1 MDTPV
6 VAAAPAETARG
17 DAHPARARNAP
28 RDANLTNAP
37 VGSGPSPAP
46 PTRAGVRDARGRGHE
61 RARSRWLLLTGVLVG
76 ALVSNA
82 AHATSASGAFVLGSA
97 SASETDGGDGPFANV
112 ASVAKAAPFAPT
124 DETDETA
131 RASRWRRLTGSFG
144 NWNGGTVRDD
154 RDTMTKSESTS
165 LKGLEGVARR
175 QKKNL
180 ALESPTRSSDGRS
193 EGRPRDP
200 LSGVFGYATGF
211 RDALG
216 SVGFS
221 GFSGSRFPARR
232 LRVDASSFAFGRVE
246 ADERTS
252 LAAWRRGGDED
263 DEDDVFVE
271 NKNESRLVGFQKARR
286 PRFSRTADVLGLAN
300 CPRLRVLRD
309 LLFGEGAVAE
319 LAGVAERRK
328 RAPRRRALQNLQ
340 NPKLQNDATKSARS
354 DASFRNDEDVVLNE
368 DDVYVVRA
376 LPLALFMLC
385 PGVVLALRA
394 HELWGLDCF
403 EGAAA
408 TAFGFALVGMW
419 CQGSLELYQRW
430 YECPTR
436 RRRATAR
443 AAARHDA
450 AQRTLGIESRV
461 TRSTRRWVLR
471 RRIIALFETAS
482 AAATE
487 LAHAALDFGK
497 TPAYGIVKSRG
508 VVPGAAR
515 AATLEALLLAVR
527 ARRAVALAKRALKS
541 SVSGSVSGGVS
552 VSFAGYSVVSSVS
565 SLFGASRF
573 GSGLAARFDA
583 ALLFFGAACLPA
595 FRVLYR
601 AWYVTSRRPGSRRWL
616 EGSRAGVARRRGAPP
631 GAVFEDDGLEA
642 YDETRIGSDRT
653 PSPLF
658 RTLRDDRSYRADA
671 AIVDRSGSSP
681 TTRRVD
687 RAAYESELGAR
698 TANADVA
705 DVGIETLNET
715 PNPTPTPE
723 GVANANDT
731 LERRR
736 TSGMGFFARLNT
748 QPLGGETA
756 FTASPNAARADRRAD
771 VVPSAGVVPS
781 APASHWPAPV
791 RLPEWLDEEKAP
803 RHFRCPITLC
813 VIREPAVTPAGIS
826 YERSALMQWLE
837 HQHTEPSTKR
847 RLKRSRVVPNLTLR
861 GMIEDWLADERA
873 ERRRA
878 AARAA
883 ARREARAKASALGDV
898 KTDTTDGDGV
908 SFASLEETLKPHA
921 DTNDAFETKRA
932 RRGEKGASRR
942 DARVPSSDVLDDLD
956 DTRDAS
962 VASASDGTRD
972 SRGSSR
978 LRRPGPPPR
987 AGAVSQETRDR
998 LRAARQRMY
1007 AALKRRAASGVS
1019 AEEQRWVDLASARSE
1034 ASEASEAS
1042 HPHVGTSASA
1052 SGSFFASNGATTRRD
1067 ATEEIFAT
1075 ETVAPPAGATN
1086 DDPSSSGGRARVAFE
1101 ASEASEASSERPTTR
1116 FARQR
1121 ATSRSGGPDAA
1132 VVSED
1137 SALDTTLEEEDP
1149 YL

>member
-1 MDTPV
+1 MDAPV

-17 DAHPARARNAP
+17 DAHAARARNAP

-97 SASETDGGDGPFANV
+97 SASETDGGDGAFASV

-124 DETDETA
+124 DETA
-131 RASRWRRLTGSFG
+131 RASRWRRLAGSFG
-144 NWNGGTVRDD
+144 KASVQAASCGTVRDD

-165 LKGLEGVARR
+165 LEGESQRRR
-175 QKKNL
+175 QNL
-180 ALESPTRSSDGRS
+180 ALESHTRRVVAATPSSNGRS
-193 EGRPRDP
+193 EGPTPRDS
-200 LSGVFGYATGF
+200 LSGGVSGYATGF

-216 SVGFS
+216 FSKGFS
-221 GFSGSRFPARR
+221 GFSGFPARR
-232 LRVDASSFAFGRVE
+232 LRVDASSFAFSRVE
-246 ADERTS
+246 AEERTS

-263 DEDDVFVE
+263 DEDDE
-271 NKNESRLVGFQKARR
+271 NDASFENESRLVVGFQKA
-286 PRFSRTADVLGLAN
+286 PRFSRTVDVLGLAN

-319 LAGVAERRK
+319 LVGVAERRK
-328 RAPRRRALQNLQ
+328 RAPRREELQ

-354 DASFRNDEDVVLNE
+354 DASFRNEDEDVVLNE
-368 DDVYVVRA
+368 DDTYVVRA

-419 CQGSLELYQRW
+419 CQGSLELYRRW

-436 RRRATAR
+436 RRRAAAR

-450 AQRTLGIESRV
+450 TRRTLGIESRV
-461 TRSTRRWVLR
+461 ARASRWVLR
-471 RRIIALFETAS
+471 RRIIALFEKAS
-482 AAATE
+482 AAAAE
-487 LAHAALDFGK
+487 LAHGALDFGK

-515 AATLEALLLAVR
+515 AATLEALLLAAR

-541 SVSGSVSGGVS
+541 SVSGSVSVSVVS
-552 VSFAGYSVVSSVS
+552 VSFAGYSVVEGGFLSA
-565 SLFGASRF
+565 GASRF
-573 GSGLAARFDA
+573 RSGLAARLDA

-601 AWYVTSRRPGSRRWL
+601 AWYVTSREPGSRRWL
-616 EGSRAGVARRRGAPP
+616 EGSRAGVARRRGAPR
-631 GAVFEDDGLEA
+631 GGFFEDDGLEGLEGLEA
-642 YDETRIGSDRT
+642 YDFETGSIGSDRT
-653 PSPLF
+653 PSSPF
-658 RTLRDDRSYRADA
+658 RTLRD
-671 AIVDRSGSSP
+671 DRSGSSP

-687 RAAYESELGAR
+687 RAVGVESELGAPR
-698 TANADVA
+698 AAAEAAAQTANADVA
-705 DVGIETLNET
+705 DVGIET
-715 PNPTPTPE
+715 PTRSSAPTFQ
-723 GVANANDT
+723 GVVANANDT
-731 LERRR
+731 LERRMER
-736 TSGMGFFARLNT
+736 RGFFARLNT

-756 FTASPNAARADRRAD
+756 SPNAARAARRAD
-771 VVPSAGVVPS
+771 AGVVPS
-781 APASHWPAPV
+781 APASHWPEPV

-898 KTDTTDGDGV
+898 KTDKTDGDGV
-908 SFASLEETLKPHA
+908 AASLEETLKPRA
-921 DTNDAFETKRA
+921 GTNDAFETKHA
-932 RRGEKGASRR
+932 RHGEKGASRR

-956 DTRDAS
+956 DTRAAS
-962 VASASDGTRD
+962 AASASEGSRD

-987 AGAVSQETRDR
+987 AGAVSQETRDQ

-1019 AEEQRWVDLASARSE
+1019 AEEQRWMDLASARSE
-1034 ASEASEAS
+1034 AG
-1042 HPHVGTSASA
+1042 VGTSASA
-1052 SGSFFASNGATTRRD
+1052 SSSFFASNGATRRD
-1067 ATEEIFAT
+1067 ATEIFAT

-1086 DDPSSSGGRARVAFE
+1086 GTNASSSGGRARDAFE

-1121 ATSRSGGPDAA
+1121 ATSGSGGRNDAA

>member
-1 MDTPV
+1 
-6 VAAAPAETARG
+6 
-17 DAHPARARNAP
+17 
-28 RDANLTNAP
+28 
-37 VGSGPSPAP
+37 
-46 PTRAGVRDARGRGHE
+46 
-61 RARSRWLLLTGVLVG
+61 
-76 ALVSNA
+76 
-82 AHATSASGAFVLGSA
+82 
-97 SASETDGGDGPFANV
+97 
-112 ASVAKAAPFAPT
+112 
-124 DETDETA
+124 
-131 RASRWRRLTGSFG
+131 
-144 NWNGGTVRDD
+144 
-154 RDTMTKSESTS
+154 
-165 LKGLEGVARR
+165 
-175 QKKNL
+175 
-180 ALESPTRSSDGRS
+180 
-193 EGRPRDP
+193 
-200 LSGVFGYATGF
+200 
-211 RDALG
+211 
-216 SVGFS
+216 
-221 GFSGSRFPARR
+221 
-232 LRVDASSFAFGRVE
+232 
-246 ADERTS
+246 
-252 LAAWRRGGDED
+252 
-263 DEDDVFVE
+263 
-271 NKNESRLVGFQKARR
+271 
-286 PRFSRTADVLGLAN
+286 
-300 CPRLRVLRD
+300 
-309 LLFGEGAVAE
+309 
-319 LAGVAERRK
+319 
-328 RAPRRRALQNLQ
+328 
-340 NPKLQNDATKSARS
+340 
-354 DASFRNDEDVVLNE
+354 
-368 DDVYVVRA
+368 
-376 LPLALFMLC
+376 
-385 PGVVLALRA
+385 
-394 HELWGLDCF
+394 
-403 EGAAA
+403 
-408 TAFGFALVGMW
+408 
-419 CQGSLELYQRW
+419 
-430 YECPTR
+430 
-436 RRRATAR
+436 
-443 AAARHDA
+443 
-450 AQRTLGIESRV
+450 
-461 TRSTRRWVLR
+461 
-471 RRIIALFETAS
+471 
-482 AAATE
+482 
-487 LAHAALDFGK
+487 
-497 TPAYGIVKSRG
+497 
-508 VVPGAAR
+508 
-515 AATLEALLLAVR
+515 
-527 ARRAVALAKRALKS
+527 
-541 SVSGSVSGGVS
+541 
-552 VSFAGYSVVSSVS
+552 
-565 SLFGASRF
+565 
-573 GSGLAARFDA
+573 
-583 ALLFFGAACLPA
+583 
-595 FRVLYR
+595 
-601 AWYVTSRRPGSRRWL
+601 
-616 EGSRAGVARRRGAPP
+616 
-631 GAVFEDDGLEA
+631 
-642 YDETRIGSDRT
+642 
-653 PSPLF
+653 LF

-681 TTRRVD
+681 TTRRFD

-921 DTNDAFETKRA
+921 DTNDAFETQRA
-932 RRGEKGASRR
+932 RRGLLEKGASRR

-1052 SGSFFASNGATTRRD
+1052 SGSFFASNGATTRRGD